1 MFANLPLIET
11 EIDNHIAG
19 HRYNEA
25 LANIMVG
32 VHGHHKLETVARNYL
47 YYPGLDQQMQTLS
60 DVIFHEQFGR
70 IASHPTENTL
80 VVASEIYQVGG
91 HSRVIAD
98 LVKEVSSPTLVLTDM
113 YWRFRNTP
121 DYLNWILDAF
131 AAMPVIVLPQ
141 RTLWGKCQAL
151 GQLTHR
157 LNPKNIF
164 YVNHHEDPI
173 PFVGTLGHG
182 TSNKTLIHH
191 CDHNPSLG
199 NTLEHVAHMDFVE
212 EMAHVC
218 STHLHRPAWVLP
230 LFVPDRGPKSFRPIE
245 DNNVSAVTCGTHV
258 KYIRTGPLA
267 LQNIVAIALGA
278 LDGQFFH
285 IGELDPEWVAE
296 IRVHLQ
302 DRSIAPERFVAL
314 GNVASLWE
322 TLFNLDAHIYIGSA
336 PLAGGRA
343 AIEAQGCG
351 YPVLFYRVDDQ
362 GPAIGSNSLY
372 ASKSLEWSDTS
383 SLPRL
388 LEEVAA
394 QHASFSAV
402 ARTFYVEKFS
412 QQEFAR
418 VVTEVCGSRD
428 HREGHIRQTG
438 EATCSP

>member
-1 MFANLPLIET
+1 MFANLPLIEP

-19 HRYNEA
+19 LRYNEA

-32 VHGHHKLETVARNYL
+32 VHGHHKLETVARNFL
-47 YYPGLDQQMQTLS
+47 YYPKLDQQMQTLS
-60 DVIFHEQFGR
+60 EVIFHEQFEQP
-70 IASHPTENTL
+70 APTPTENTL
-80 VVASEIYQVGG
+80 IVASEIYQVGG

-98 LVKEVSSPTLVLTDM
+98 LVKEVPSPTLVLTDM

-121 DYLNWILDAF
+121 DYLNWVLDAF

-141 RTLWGKCQAL
+141 RTLWAKCQAL
-151 GQLTHR
+151 GQLTRR

-173 PFVGTLGHG
+173 PFVGTLGHVQ
-182 TSNKTLIHH
+182 SNKTLIHH

-199 NTLEHVAHMDFVE
+199 STLEQVAHVDFVE

-230 LFVPDRGPKSFRPIE
+230 LFVPDGGLKSFRPIE
-245 DNNVSAVTCGTHV
+245 NNNFSAVTCGTHV
-258 KYIRTGPLA
+258 KYIRTGPMA
-267 LQNIVAIALGA
+267 LQCIVASVLES

-285 IGELDPEWVAE
+285 IGELGADWIAE

-302 DRSIAPERFVAL
+302 NRGIAPERFVAL
-314 GNVASLWE
+314 GNVTSLWE
-322 TLFNLDAHIYIGSA
+322 TLLHLDAHVYIGSA
-336 PLAGGRA
+336 PIGGGRA

-351 YPVLFYRVDDQ
+351 YPVLFYRVNDQ

-383 SLPRL
+383 ALPRL
-388 LEEVAA
+388 LKEVVP
-394 QHASFSAV
+394 QHASFSAL

-418 VVTEVCGSRD
+418 VVREVCASRD
-428 HREGHIRQTG
+428 NAEGHTSQTG
-438 EATCSP
+438 DTTCSP